1 MTFSSD
7 YPGTV
12 SGQAPLHPTATK
24 NPLITGEVETVK
36 RRIQPTCAQGEG

>member
-36 RRIQPTCAQGEG
+36 EENTAYLCTG